1 MLIMGGADTEPG
13 KDSNKLA
20 NRTVLVQVCY
30 DTQML

>member
-1 MLIMGGADTEPG
+1 MLIMGRADTEPG

-30 DTQML
+30 DIQML